1 MLADGQDLVGS
12 YIILHLSLV
21 NIQLREAVYYIY
33 IHIHVTMDG
42 VLPHS
47 IPHGH
52 RYCVS
57 ISTIYDIILFGHTSA
72 HNNTVHQ
79 ALMCLVT
86 HCRSQTAAD
95 SQVFKDDIF
104 IYDVCYLCS

>member
-12 YIILHLSLV
+12 YIILHVTGECSVERGSVLYIHTHPCDYGCCPPTQYTTWSSLV
-21 NIQLREAVYYIY
+21 L
-33 IHIHVTMDG
+33 
-42 VLPHS
+42 
-47 IPHGH
+47 
-52 RYCVS
+52 S
-57 ISTIYDIILFGHTSA
+57 ISTIYDIILFGHTSP

-79 ALMCLVT
+79 VLMCLVT